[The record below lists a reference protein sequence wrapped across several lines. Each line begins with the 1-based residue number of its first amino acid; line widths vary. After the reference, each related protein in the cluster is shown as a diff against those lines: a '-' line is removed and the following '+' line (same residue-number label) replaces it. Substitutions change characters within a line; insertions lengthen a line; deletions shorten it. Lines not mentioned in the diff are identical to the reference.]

1 MNLKIKKKDSWAMT
15 PTYGTD
21 DSAGADLYAGEDGV
35 VLIAPGETKLIS
47 TGISMEIPK
56 GYVGLLVARS
66 SMAVKRDLAPAN
78 KVGVID
84 SDYRGE
90 IKAALEDNLRFGK
103 FNDVEIWEML
113 DTIFVGNNDGEDRLS
128 EIVRTSIGDVIEE
141 YMSDITVNP
150 RIERLLDHK
159 YSFENVK
166 GSFLAE
172 FMTEYMW
179 SYYGLRDVMAKL
191 YAEQLKIVRSSDA
204 GFCTELW
211 EKIVKTIRKRN
222 VFMFRESIK
231 KANYSLNVRV
241 LTLLA
246 MRVKE
251 SIPGLTASDVDILS
265 KLILSDNESGECNEL
280 NLF

>member
-1 MNLKIKKKDSWAMT
+1 MLIFNKNITANLR
-15 PTYGTD
+15 
-21 DSAGADLYAGEDGV
+21 V
-35 VLIAPGETKLIS
+35 V
-47 TGISMEIPK
+47 TG
-56 GYVGLLVARS
+56 
-66 SMAVKRDLAPAN
+66 
-78 KVGVID
+78 
-84 SDYRGE
+84 
-90 IKAALEDNLRFGK
+90 KASLALEDNLRFGK

-141 YMSDITVNP
+141 YMSDITVN
-150 RIERLLDHK
+150 
-159 YSFENVK
+159 
-166 GSFLAE
+166 
-172 FMTEYMW
+172 
-179 SYYGLRDVMAKL
+179 YGLRDVMAKL

>member
-1 MNLKIKKKDSWAMT
+1 MELSKLPTCKLEVDYMLIFNKNIMANLR
-15 PTYGTD
+15 
-21 DSAGADLYAGEDGV
+21 V
-35 VLIAPGETKLIS
+35 V
-47 TGISMEIPK
+47 TG
-56 GYVGLLVARS
+56 
-66 SMAVKRDLAPAN
+66 
-78 KVGVID
+78 
-84 SDYRGE
+84 
-90 IKAALEDNLRFGK
+90 KASLALEDNLRFGK

>member
-1 MNLKIKKKDSWAMT
+1 MLIFNKNITANLR
-15 PTYGTD
+15 
-21 DSAGADLYAGEDGV
+21 V
-35 VLIAPGETKLIS
+35 V
-47 TGISMEIPK
+47 TG
-56 GYVGLLVARS
+56 
-66 SMAVKRDLAPAN
+66 
-78 KVGVID
+78 
-84 SDYRGE
+84 
-90 IKAALEDNLRFGK
+90 KASLALEDNLRFGK
-103 FNDVEIWEML
+103 FNDVELWEML

-150 RIERLLDHK
+150 RIERLLGHK

-204 GFCTELW
+204 GFCIELW

-222 VFMFRESIK
+222 VFMFQESIN

-265 KLILSDNESGECNEL
+265 KLILSDNEVSKDDEM

>member
-1 MNLKIKKKDSWAMT
+1 MLIFNKNITANLR
-15 PTYGTD
+15 
-21 DSAGADLYAGEDGV
+21 V
-35 VLIAPGETKLIS
+35 V
-47 TGISMEIPK
+47 TG
-56 GYVGLLVARS
+56 
-66 SMAVKRDLAPAN
+66 
-78 KVGVID
+78 
-84 SDYRGE
+84 
-90 IKAALEDNLRFGK
+90 KASLALEDNLRFGR

-222 VFMFRESIK
+222 VFMFQESIN

-246 MRVKE
+246 MRIKE

-265 KLILSDNESGECNEL
+265 KLILSDNEVSKGDEM

>member
-1 MNLKIKKKDSWAMT
+1 MLIFNKDITVNLR
-15 PTYGTD
+15 
-21 DSAGADLYAGEDGV
+21 V
-35 VLIAPGETKLIS
+35 V
-47 TGISMEIPK
+47 TG
-56 GYVGLLVARS
+56 
-66 SMAVKRDLAPAN
+66 
-78 KVGVID
+78 
-84 SDYRGE
+84 
-90 IKAALEDNLRFGK
+90 KASLALEDNLRFGK

-150 RIERLLDHK
+150 RIERLLGHK

-204 GFCTELW
+204 GFCIELW

-222 VFMFRESIK
+222 VFMFQESIN

>member
-1 MNLKIKKKDSWAMT
+1 MLIFNKNITANLR
-15 PTYGTD
+15 
-21 DSAGADLYAGEDGV
+21 V
-35 VLIAPGETKLIS
+35 V
-47 TGISMEIPK
+47 TGK
-56 GYVGLLVARS
+56 AS
-66 SMAVKRDLAPAN
+66 S
-78 KVGVID
+78 
-84 SDYRGE
+84 
-90 IKAALEDNLRFGK
+90 ALEDNLRFEK
-103 FNDVEIWEML
+103 FNDVELWEML

-150 RIERLLDHK
+150 RIERLLGHK

-204 GFCTELW
+204 GFCIELW

-222 VFMFRESIK
+222 VFMFQESIN

-246 MRVKE
+246 MKVKE

-265 KLILSDNESGECNEL
+265 KLILSDNEISKGDEM

>member
-1 MNLKIKKKDSWAMT
+1 MLIFNKNIMANLR
-15 PTYGTD
+15 
-21 DSAGADLYAGEDGV
+21 V
-35 VLIAPGETKLIS
+35 V
-47 TGISMEIPK
+47 TG
-56 GYVGLLVARS
+56 
-66 SMAVKRDLAPAN
+66 
-78 KVGVID
+78 
-84 SDYRGE
+84 
-90 IKAALEDNLRFGK
+90 KASLALEDNLRFGK

-150 RIERLLDHK
+150 RIERLLGHK

-172 FMTEYMW
+172 SMTEYMW

-204 GFCTELW
+204 GFCIELW

-222 VFMFRESIK
+222 VFMFQESIN

-265 KLILSDNESGECNEL
+265 KLILSDNEVIKGDKM

>member
-1 MNLKIKKKDSWAMT
+1 MLIFNKDITVNLRA
-15 PTYGTD
+15 
-21 DSAGADLYAGEDGV
+21 V
-35 VLIAPGETKLIS
+35 
-47 TGISMEIPK
+47 TGKAS
-56 GYVGLLVARS
+56 
-66 SMAVKRDLAPAN
+66 LAL
-78 KVGVID
+78 D
-84 SDYRGE
+84 
-90 IKAALEDNLRFGK
+90 DNLRFEK
-103 FNDVEIWEML
+103 FNDVELWEML

-150 RIERLLDHK
+150 RIERLLGHK

-191 YAEQLKIVRSSDA
+191 YAEQLKVVRSRDS
-204 GFCTELW
+204 GFCAELW
-211 EKIVKTIRKRN
+211 GKIVKTIRKRN
-222 VFMFRESIK
+222 VFMFQESIN

-265 KLILSDNESGECNEL
+265 KLILSDNEVSKDDEM

>member
-1 MNLKIKKKDSWAMT
+1 MLIFNKDITVNLR
-15 PTYGTD
+15 
-21 DSAGADLYAGEDGV
+21 V
-35 VLIAPGETKLIS
+35 V
-47 TGISMEIPK
+47 TG
-56 GYVGLLVARS
+56 
-66 SMAVKRDLAPAN
+66 
-78 KVGVID
+78 
-84 SDYRGE
+84 
-90 IKAALEDNLRFGK
+90 KASLALEDNLRFGK
-103 FNDVEIWEML
+103 FSHVEIWEML

-150 RIERLLDHK
+150 RIERLLGHK

-191 YAEQLKIVRSSDA
+191 YAEQLKIVRSSNA

-222 VFMFRESIK
+222 VFMFQESIK

-265 KLILSDNESGECNEL
+265 ELILSDNEVSKDDEM

>member
-1 MNLKIKKKDSWAMT
+1 MLIFNKNITANLR
-15 PTYGTD
+15 
-21 DSAGADLYAGEDGV
+21 V
-35 VLIAPGETKLIS
+35 V
-47 TGISMEIPK
+47 TG
-56 GYVGLLVARS
+56 
-66 SMAVKRDLAPAN
+66 
-78 KVGVID
+78 
-84 SDYRGE
+84 
-90 IKAALEDNLRFGK
+90 KASLALEDNLRFGK

-222 VFMFRESIK
+222 VFKFRESIK

>member
-1 MNLKIKKKDSWAMT
+1 MLIFNKDITVNLR
-15 PTYGTD
+15 
-21 DSAGADLYAGEDGV
+21 V
-35 VLIAPGETKLIS
+35 V
-47 TGISMEIPK
+47 TG
-56 GYVGLLVARS
+56 
-66 SMAVKRDLAPAN
+66 
-78 KVGVID
+78 
-84 SDYRGE
+84 
-90 IKAALEDNLRFGK
+90 KASLALEDNLRFGK

-150 RIERLLDHK
+150 RIERLLGHK

-191 YAEQLKIVRSSDA
+191 YAEQLKIVRSSNA

-222 VFMFRESIK
+222 VFMFQESIK

-265 KLILSDNESGECNEL
+265 KLILSDNEVSKDDEM

>member
-1 MNLKIKKKDSWAMT
+1 MLIFNKDITVNLR
-15 PTYGTD
+15 
-21 DSAGADLYAGEDGV
+21 V
-35 VLIAPGETKLIS
+35 V
-47 TGISMEIPK
+47 TG
-56 GYVGLLVARS
+56 
-66 SMAVKRDLAPAN
+66 
-78 KVGVID
+78 
-84 SDYRGE
+84 
-90 IKAALEDNLRFGK
+90 KASLALEDNLRFGK

-150 RIERLLDHK
+150 RIERLLGHK

-191 YAEQLKIVRSSDA
+191 YAEQLKVVRSRDS
-204 GFCTELW
+204 GFCAELW
-211 EKIVKTIRKRN
+211 GKIVKTIRKRN
-222 VFMFRESIK
+222 VFMFQESIN

-265 KLILSDNESGECNEL
+265 KLILSDSYGY
-280 NLF
+280 

>member
-1 MNLKIKKKDSWAMT
+1 MLIFNKDITVNLRA
-15 PTYGTD
+15 
-21 DSAGADLYAGEDGV
+21 V
-35 VLIAPGETKLIS
+35 
-47 TGISMEIPK
+47 TGKAS
-56 GYVGLLVARS
+56 
-66 SMAVKRDLAPAN
+66 LAL
-78 KVGVID
+78 D
-84 SDYRGE
+84 
-90 IKAALEDNLRFGK
+90 DNLRFEK
-103 FNDVEIWEML
+103 FNDVELWEML

-150 RIERLLDHK
+150 RIERLLGHK

-204 GFCTELW
+204 GFCIELW

-222 VFMFRESIK
+222 VFMFQESIN

-265 KLILSDNESGECNEL
+265 KLILSDNEVSKDDEM

>member
-1 MNLKIKKKDSWAMT
+1 MLIFNKNITANLR
-15 PTYGTD
+15 
-21 DSAGADLYAGEDGV
+21 V
-35 VLIAPGETKLIS
+35 V
-47 TGISMEIPK
+47 TG
-56 GYVGLLVARS
+56 
-66 SMAVKRDLAPAN
+66 
-78 KVGVID
+78 
-84 SDYRGE
+84 
-90 IKAALEDNLRFGK
+90 KASLALEDNLRFGK
-103 FNDVEIWEML
+103 FNDVELWEML

-150 RIERLLDHK
+150 RIERLLGHK

-204 GFCTELW
+204 DFCIELW

-222 VFMFRESIK
+222 VFMFQESIN

-265 KLILSDNESGECNEL
+265 KLILSDNEVSKDDEM

>member
-1 MNLKIKKKDSWAMT
+1 MLIFNKDITVNLR
-15 PTYGTD
+15 
-21 DSAGADLYAGEDGV
+21 V
-35 VLIAPGETKLIS
+35 V
-47 TGISMEIPK
+47 TG
-56 GYVGLLVARS
+56 
-66 SMAVKRDLAPAN
+66 
-78 KVGVID
+78 
-84 SDYRGE
+84 
-90 IKAALEDNLRFGK
+90 KASLALEDNLRFGK

-150 RIERLLDHK
+150 RIERLLGHK

-204 GFCTELW
+204 GFCIELW

-222 VFMFRESIK
+222 VFMFQESINK
-231 KANYSLNVRV
+231 TNYSLNVRV

-265 KLILSDNESGECNEL
+265 KLILSDNEVSKDDEM

>member
-1 MNLKIKKKDSWAMT
+1 MLIFNKNITANLR
-15 PTYGTD
+15 
-21 DSAGADLYAGEDGV
+21 V
-35 VLIAPGETKLIS
+35 V
-47 TGISMEIPK
+47 TGKAS
-56 GYVGLLVARS
+56 
-66 SMAVKRDLAPAN
+66 LAL
-78 KVGVID
+78 D
-84 SDYRGE
+84 
-90 IKAALEDNLRFGK
+90 DNLRFEK
-103 FNDVEIWEML
+103 FNDVELWEML

>member
-1 MNLKIKKKDSWAMT
+1 MLIFNKNITANLR
-15 PTYGTD
+15 
-21 DSAGADLYAGEDGV
+21 V
-35 VLIAPGETKLIS
+35 V
-47 TGISMEIPK
+47 TGK
-56 GYVGLLVARS
+56 AS
-66 SMAVKRDLAPAN
+66 S
-78 KVGVID
+78 
-84 SDYRGE
+84 
-90 IKAALEDNLRFGK
+90 ALEDNLRFEK
-103 FNDVEIWEML
+103 FNDVELWEML

-150 RIERLLDHK
+150 RIERLLGHK

-172 FMTEYMW
+172 SMTEYMW

-204 GFCTELW
+204 VFCIELW

-222 VFMFRESIK
+222 VFMFQESIN

-265 KLILSDNESGECNEL
+265 KLILSDNEVSKDDEM

>member
-1 MNLKIKKKDSWAMT
+1 MELSKLPTCKLEVDYMLIFNKNITANLR
-15 PTYGTD
+15 
-21 DSAGADLYAGEDGV
+21 V
-35 VLIAPGETKLIS
+35 V
-47 TGISMEIPK
+47 TG
-56 GYVGLLVARS
+56 
-66 SMAVKRDLAPAN
+66 
-78 KVGVID
+78 
-84 SDYRGE
+84 
-90 IKAALEDNLRFGK
+90 KASLALEDNLRFGK

-150 RIERLLDHK
+150 RIERLLGHK

-204 GFCTELW
+204 GFCIELW

-222 VFMFRESIK
+222 VFMFQESIN

>member
-1 MNLKIKKKDSWAMT
+1 MLIFNKDITVNLR
-15 PTYGTD
+15 
-21 DSAGADLYAGEDGV
+21 V
-35 VLIAPGETKLIS
+35 V
-47 TGISMEIPK
+47 TG
-56 GYVGLLVARS
+56 
-66 SMAVKRDLAPAN
+66 
-78 KVGVID
+78 
-84 SDYRGE
+84 
-90 IKAALEDNLRFGK
+90 KASLALEDNLRFGK

-150 RIERLLDHK
+150 RIERLLGHK

-179 SYYGLRDVMAKL
+179 SYYGLRDVMTKL
-191 YAEQLKIVRSSDA
+191 YAEQLKVVRSRDS
-204 GFCTELW
+204 GFCAELW
-211 EKIVKTIRKRN
+211 GKIVKTIRKRN
-222 VFMFRESIK
+222 VFMFQESIN

-265 KLILSDNESGECNEL
+265 KLILSDNEVSKDDEM

>member
-1 MNLKIKKKDSWAMT
+1 MLIFNKNITANLR
-15 PTYGTD
+15 
-21 DSAGADLYAGEDGV
+21 V
-35 VLIAPGETKLIS
+35 V
-47 TGISMEIPK
+47 TG
-56 GYVGLLVARS
+56 
-66 SMAVKRDLAPAN
+66 
-78 KVGVID
+78 
-84 SDYRGE
+84 
-90 IKAALEDNLRFGK
+90 KASLALEDNLRFGK

-150 RIERLLDHK
+150 RIERLLGHK

-191 YAEQLKIVRSSDA
+191 YTEQLKIVRSSDA
-204 GFCTELW
+204 GFCIELW

-222 VFMFRESIK
+222 VFMFQESIN

>member
-1 MNLKIKKKDSWAMT
+1 MLIFNKNITANLR
-15 PTYGTD
+15 
-21 DSAGADLYAGEDGV
+21 V
-35 VLIAPGETKLIS
+35 V
-47 TGISMEIPK
+47 TG
-56 GYVGLLVARS
+56 
-66 SMAVKRDLAPAN
+66 
-78 KVGVID
+78 
-84 SDYRGE
+84 
-90 IKAALEDNLRFGK
+90 KASLALEDNLRFGK

-222 VFMFRESIK
+222 VFMFQESIN

-265 KLILSDNESGECNEL
+265 KLILSDNEVSKDDEM

>member
-1 MNLKIKKKDSWAMT
+1 MLIFNKDIMVK
-15 PTYGTD
+15 
-21 DSAGADLYAGEDGV
+21 LRV
-35 VLIAPGETKLIS
+35 V
-47 TGISMEIPK
+47 TG
-56 GYVGLLVARS
+56 
-66 SMAVKRDLAPAN
+66 
-78 KVGVID
+78 
-84 SDYRGE
+84 
-90 IKAALEDNLRFGK
+90 KASLALEDNLRFGK

-150 RIERLLDHK
+150 RIERLLGHK

-204 GFCTELW
+204 GFCIELW

-222 VFMFRESIK
+222 VFMFQESIN

-265 KLILSDNESGECNEL
+265 KLILSDNEVSKDDEM

>member
-1 MNLKIKKKDSWAMT
+1 MLIFNKNITANLR
-15 PTYGTD
+15 
-21 DSAGADLYAGEDGV
+21 V
-35 VLIAPGETKLIS
+35 V
-47 TGISMEIPK
+47 TG
-56 GYVGLLVARS
+56 
-66 SMAVKRDLAPAN
+66 
-78 KVGVID
+78 KV
-84 SDYRGE
+84 SL
-90 IKAALEDNLRFGK
+90 ALEDNLRFEK
-103 FNDVEIWEML
+103 FSHVEILEML
-113 DTIFVGNNDGEDRLS
+113 DTIFVGNNDGEDQLS

-141 YMSDITVNP
+141 YISKVTVNP
-150 RIERLLDHK
+150 RIERLLGHK

-191 YAEQLKIVRSSDA
+191 YAEQLKIVRSSNA

-222 VFMFRESIK
+222 VFMFQESIK
-231 KANYSLNVRV
+231 KANYSLNIRV

-265 KLILSDNESGECNEL
+265 KLILSDNEVSKDDEM

>member
-1 MNLKIKKKDSWAMT
+1 MLIFNKDITVNLR
-15 PTYGTD
+15 
-21 DSAGADLYAGEDGV
+21 V
-35 VLIAPGETKLIS
+35 V
-47 TGISMEIPK
+47 TG
-56 GYVGLLVARS
+56 
-66 SMAVKRDLAPAN
+66 
-78 KVGVID
+78 
-84 SDYRGE
+84 
-90 IKAALEDNLRFGK
+90 KASLALEDNLRFGK

-150 RIERLLDHK
+150 RIERLLGHK

-191 YAEQLKIVRSSDA
+191 YAEQLKIVRSSNA

-222 VFMFRESIK
+222 VFMFQESIK

-246 MRVKE
+246 MMVKE

-265 KLILSDNESGECNEL
+265 KLILSDNEVSKDDEM

>member
-1 MNLKIKKKDSWAMT
+1 MLIFNKNITANLR
-15 PTYGTD
+15 
-21 DSAGADLYAGEDGV
+21 V
-35 VLIAPGETKLIS
+35 V
-47 TGISMEIPK
+47 TG
-56 GYVGLLVARS
+56 
-66 SMAVKRDLAPAN
+66 
-78 KVGVID
+78 
-84 SDYRGE
+84 
-90 IKAALEDNLRFGK
+90 KASLALEDNLRFEK
-103 FNDVEIWEML
+103 FNDVELWEML

-150 RIERLLDHK
+150 RIERLLGHK

-172 FMTEYMW
+172 SMTEYMW

-204 GFCTELW
+204 DFCIELW

-222 VFMFRESIK
+222 VFMFQESIN

-265 KLILSDNESGECNEL
+265 KLILSDNEVSNGDEM

>member
-1 MNLKIKKKDSWAMT
+1 MLIFNKDITVNLRA
-15 PTYGTD
+15 
-21 DSAGADLYAGEDGV
+21 V
-35 VLIAPGETKLIS
+35 
-47 TGISMEIPK
+47 TGKAS
-56 GYVGLLVARS
+56 
-66 SMAVKRDLAPAN
+66 LAL
-78 KVGVID
+78 D
-84 SDYRGE
+84 
-90 IKAALEDNLRFGK
+90 DNLRFEK
-103 FNDVEIWEML
+103 FNDVELWEML

-141 YMSDITVNP
+141 YMSDITINP
-150 RIERLLDHK
+150 RIERLLGHK

-204 GFCTELW
+204 GFCIELW

-222 VFMFRESIK
+222 VFMFQESIN

-265 KLILSDNESGECNEL
+265 KLILSDNEVSKDDEM

>member
-1 MNLKIKKKDSWAMT
+1 MLIFNKDITVNLR
-15 PTYGTD
+15 
-21 DSAGADLYAGEDGV
+21 V
-35 VLIAPGETKLIS
+35 V
-47 TGISMEIPK
+47 TG
-56 GYVGLLVARS
+56 
-66 SMAVKRDLAPAN
+66 
-78 KVGVID
+78 
-84 SDYRGE
+84 
-90 IKAALEDNLRFGK
+90 KASLALEDNLRLGK

-150 RIERLLDHK
+150 RIERLLGHK

-191 YAEQLKIVRSSDA
+191 YAEQLKIVRSSNA

-222 VFMFRESIK
+222 VFMFQESIK

-265 KLILSDNESGECNEL
+265 KLILSDNEVSKDDEM

>member
-1 MNLKIKKKDSWAMT
+1 MLIFNKNIMANLR
-15 PTYGTD
+15 
-21 DSAGADLYAGEDGV
+21 V
-35 VLIAPGETKLIS
+35 V
-47 TGISMEIPK
+47 TG
-56 GYVGLLVARS
+56 
-66 SMAVKRDLAPAN
+66 
-78 KVGVID
+78 
-84 SDYRGE
+84 
-90 IKAALEDNLRFGK
+90 KASLALEDNLRFGK

-150 RIERLLDHK
+150 RIERLLGHK

-172 FMTEYMW
+172 SMTEYMW

-204 GFCTELW
+204 GFCIELW

-222 VFMFRESIK
+222 VFMFQESIN

-265 KLILSDNESGECNEL
+265 KLILSDNEVIKGDEM

>member
-1 MNLKIKKKDSWAMT
+1 MLIFNKDITVNLR
-15 PTYGTD
+15 
-21 DSAGADLYAGEDGV
+21 V
-35 VLIAPGETKLIS
+35 V
-47 TGISMEIPK
+47 TG
-56 GYVGLLVARS
+56 
-66 SMAVKRDLAPAN
+66 
-78 KVGVID
+78 
-84 SDYRGE
+84 
-90 IKAALEDNLRFGK
+90 KASLALEDNLRFGK

-150 RIERLLDHK
+150 RIERLLGHK

-204 GFCTELW
+204 GFCIELW

-222 VFMFRESIK
+222 VFMFQESIN

-265 KLILSDNESGECNEL
+265 KLILSDNEVSKGDEM

>member
-1 MNLKIKKKDSWAMT
+1 MLIFNKDITVNLR
-15 PTYGTD
+15 
-21 DSAGADLYAGEDGV
+21 V
-35 VLIAPGETKLIS
+35 V
-47 TGISMEIPK
+47 TG
-56 GYVGLLVARS
+56 
-66 SMAVKRDLAPAN
+66 
-78 KVGVID
+78 
-84 SDYRGE
+84 
-90 IKAALEDNLRFGK
+90 KASLALEDNLLFGK
-103 FNDVEIWEML
+103 FSHVEIWEML

-150 RIERLLDHK
+150 RIERLLGHK

-191 YAEQLKIVRSSDA
+191 YAEQLKIVRSSNA

-222 VFMFRESIK
+222 VFMFQESIK

-265 KLILSDNESGECNEL
+265 KLILSDNEVSKDDEM

>member
-1 MNLKIKKKDSWAMT
+1 MLIFNKDITVNLR
-15 PTYGTD
+15 
-21 DSAGADLYAGEDGV
+21 V
-35 VLIAPGETKLIS
+35 V
-47 TGISMEIPK
+47 TG
-56 GYVGLLVARS
+56 
-66 SMAVKRDLAPAN
+66 
-78 KVGVID
+78 
-84 SDYRGE
+84 
-90 IKAALEDNLRFGK
+90 KASLALEDNLRFGK

-150 RIERLLDHK
+150 RIERLLGHK

-204 GFCTELW
+204 GFCIELW

-222 VFMFRESIK
+222 VFMFQESIN

-265 KLILSDNESGECNEL
+265 KLILSDNEVSKDDEM
-280 NLF
+280 NLL

>member
-1 MNLKIKKKDSWAMT
+1 MLIFNKDITVNLR
-15 PTYGTD
+15 
-21 DSAGADLYAGEDGV
+21 V
-35 VLIAPGETKLIS
+35 V
-47 TGISMEIPK
+47 TG
-56 GYVGLLVARS
+56 
-66 SMAVKRDLAPAN
+66 
-78 KVGVID
+78 
-84 SDYRGE
+84 
-90 IKAALEDNLRFGK
+90 KASLALEDNLRFGK

-113 DTIFVGNNDGEDRLS
+113 DTIFVRNNDGEDRLS

-150 RIERLLDHK
+150 RIERLLGHK

-191 YAEQLKIVRSSDA
+191 YAEQLKVVRSRDS
-204 GFCTELW
+204 GFCAELW
-211 EKIVKTIRKRN
+211 GKIVKTIRKRN
-222 VFMFRESIK
+222 VFMFQESIN

-265 KLILSDNESGECNEL
+265 KLILSDNEVSKDDEM

>member
-1 MNLKIKKKDSWAMT
+1 MLIFNKDITANLR
-15 PTYGTD
+15 
-21 DSAGADLYAGEDGV
+21 V
-35 VLIAPGETKLIS
+35 V
-47 TGISMEIPK
+47 TG
-56 GYVGLLVARS
+56 
-66 SMAVKRDLAPAN
+66 
-78 KVGVID
+78 
-84 SDYRGE
+84 
-90 IKAALEDNLRFGK
+90 KASLALEDNLRFGK

-150 RIERLLDHK
+150 RIERLLSHK

-172 FMTEYMW
+172 FMIEYMW

-191 YAEQLKIVRSSDA
+191 YAEQLKIVRSSNA
-204 GFCTELW
+204 GFCIELW

-222 VFMFRESIK
+222 VFMFQESIN

-265 KLILSDNESGECNEL
+265 KLILSDNEVSKGDEM

>member
-1 MNLKIKKKDSWAMT
+1 MLIFNKDITVNLR
-15 PTYGTD
+15 
-21 DSAGADLYAGEDGV
+21 V
-35 VLIAPGETKLIS
+35 V
-47 TGISMEIPK
+47 TG
-56 GYVGLLVARS
+56 
-66 SMAVKRDLAPAN
+66 
-78 KVGVID
+78 
-84 SDYRGE
+84 
-90 IKAALEDNLRFGK
+90 KASLALEDNLRLGK

-128 EIVRTSIGDVIEE
+128 EIVRTSINSVIEE

-150 RIERLLDHK
+150 RIERLLGHK

-204 GFCTELW
+204 GFCIELW

-222 VFMFRESIK
+222 VFMFQESIN

-265 KLILSDNESGECNEL
+265 KLILSDNEVSKDDEM

>member
-1 MNLKIKKKDSWAMT
+1 MLIFNKNITANLR
-15 PTYGTD
+15 
-21 DSAGADLYAGEDGV
+21 V
-35 VLIAPGETKLIS
+35 V
-47 TGISMEIPK
+47 TGK
-56 GYVGLLVARS
+56 AS
-66 SMAVKRDLAPAN
+66 S
-78 KVGVID
+78 
-84 SDYRGE
+84 
-90 IKAALEDNLRFGK
+90 ALEDNLRFEK
-103 FNDVEIWEML
+103 FNDVELWEML

-141 YMSDITVNP
+141 YMSDITVDP
-150 RIERLLDHK
+150 RIERLLGHK

-172 FMTEYMW
+172 SMTEYMW

-204 GFCTELW
+204 GFCIELW

-222 VFMFRESIK
+222 VFMFQESIN

-265 KLILSDNESGECNEL
+265 KLILSDNEVSKDDEM

>member
-1 MNLKIKKKDSWAMT
+1 MLIFNKDITVNLR
-15 PTYGTD
+15 
-21 DSAGADLYAGEDGV
+21 V
-35 VLIAPGETKLIS
+35 V
-47 TGISMEIPK
+47 TG
-56 GYVGLLVARS
+56 
-66 SMAVKRDLAPAN
+66 
-78 KVGVID
+78 
-84 SDYRGE
+84 
-90 IKAALEDNLRFGK
+90 KASLALEDNLRFGK

-150 RIERLLDHK
+150 RIERLLGHK

-191 YAEQLKIVRSSDA
+191 YAEQLKVVRSRDS
-204 GFCTELW
+204 GFCAELW
-211 EKIVKTIRKRN
+211 GKIVKTIRKRN
-222 VFMFRESIK
+222 VFMFQESIN

>member
-1 MNLKIKKKDSWAMT
+1 MLIFNKNIMANLR
-15 PTYGTD
+15 
-21 DSAGADLYAGEDGV
+21 V
-35 VLIAPGETKLIS
+35 V
-47 TGISMEIPK
+47 TG
-56 GYVGLLVARS
+56 
-66 SMAVKRDLAPAN
+66 
-78 KVGVID
+78 
-84 SDYRGE
+84 
-90 IKAALEDNLRFGK
+90 KASLALEDNLRFGK

-150 RIERLLDHK
+150 RIERLLGHK

-172 FMTEYMW
+172 SMTEYMW

-204 GFCTELW
+204 DFCIELW

-222 VFMFRESIK
+222 VFMFQESIN

-265 KLILSDNESGECNEL
+265 KLILSDNEVIKGDEM